1 MLMTDIPFDF
11 PELTAQ
17 AREAAACA
25 ANLAPW
31 SILEAWRLFHT
42 DLPRFFRALNAKP
55 DSSLLYLF
63 YYLQFTRFAYRKY
76 QERKIPDDVFY
87 HTFSDIGRWEKVCFE
102 HTGAHGLEEYEWLSL
117 HLRLQLFALG
127 RLQFQPVCCPWD
139 LPAVYGIQ
147 KGDPVLNV
155 HIPSGSRLTPSACE
169 ASYQQAARFF
179 NMQPA
184 VFICH
189 SWLLCPALKNLLPS
203 GSNILQFQN
212 EYTIT
217 GVDAESRQAEERI
230 FGCLKSCPSEY
241 PENSYLQKSAKTWL
255 LSGNPLP
262 AGYGVRRLFS

>member
-1 MLMTDIPFDF
+1 M
-11 PELTAQ
+11 
-17 AREAAACA
+17 
-25 ANLAPW
+25 
-31 SILEAWRLFHT
+31 
-42 DLPRFFRALNAKP
+42 
-55 DSSLLYLF
+55 
-63 YYLQFTRFAYRKY
+63 
-76 QERKIPDDVFY
+76 FY

-179 NMQPA
+179 SMHPA

-189 SWLLCPALKNLLPS
+189 SWLLCPALKNLLPA

-217 GVDAESRQAEERI
+217 GVDTESRQAEERI